1 MATGTGTGTRSGIG
15 HRTNAHLE
23 TLISEAGISHKRLAH
38 RLNQICSSHG
48 LSTDYTHTSVANWCR
63 RGMKPKWPV
72 PRYICT
78 VLTESLG
85 RPVDLADIGMES
97 ANSDHTV
104 GLGFPREQQHA
115 LAEATSYWSALNR
128 RDFLATAPFAV
139 AAFSEPVT
147 RWLISPTEP
156 VARLNG
162 RTTVERAHIE
172 ELRQAA
178 DAARAWDSRFG
189 GAAWKSQ
196 SLTEYLYE
204 RVTPLLRATYTERD
218 GRDLFSVTAEMAR
231 LAGWT
236 AFDAGQHQTAQ
247 RHYIQALRLAK
258 AAGDVHL
265 GSYVLTTMAMQ
276 ALMRGFPSQ
285 AIDMAQGAF
294 ERVPGA
300 DPRVLGFAK
309 LIEARAHARAG
320 DARSASAALATAER
334 LEQQGAAEGAGE
346 RAWIEFFNRQRIVTD
361 ATEIFRDLGRPK
373 STFAWH
379 ALGSMPGDA
388 FARSRGI
395 RLSVLATAHAQQ
407 GDWEAG
413 LALGR
418 ESLRLFTRLQTVRGG
433 DYIKIFAG
441 SLHPW
446 RHEKPVAAYLAEAKT
461 LTSRRA
467 G

>member
-1 MATGTGTGTRSGIG
+1 M
-15 HRTNAHLE
+15 
-23 TLISEAGISHKRLAH
+23 
-38 RLNQICSSHG
+38 
-48 LSTDYTHTSVANWCR
+48 
-63 RGMKPKWPV
+63 
-72 PRYICT
+72 
-78 VLTESLG
+78 G
-85 RPVDLADIGMES
+85 RPVDLSDIGMES
-97 ANSDHTV
+97 ANGDRTV
-104 GLGFPREQQHA
+104 GLGFPREQQQA
-115 LAEATSYWSALNR
+115 LSEATSYWSALNR
-128 RDFLATAPFAV
+128 RDFITTAPFAV
-139 AAFSEPVT
+139 AAFSDPVT

-156 VARLNG
+156 VASPSG
-162 RTTVERAHIE
+162 PTTVEREHIE

-178 DAARAWDSRFG
+178 EAARAWDSRFG

-204 RVTPLLRATYTERD
+204 RVTPLLRGRYTERD

-236 AFDAGQHQTAQ
+236 AFDAGHHQTAQ

-258 AAGDVHL
+258 AAGDINL

-276 ALMRGFPSQ
+276 AMMRGFPSQ
-285 AIDMAQGAF
+285 AIDMAQGAC

-320 DARSASAALATAER
+320 DARSACVCLSTAEG
-334 LEQQGAAEGAGE
+334 LEQQGSAEGCGE
-346 RAWIEFFNRQRIVTD
+346 RTWIEFFNRQRIVTD

-379 ALGSMPGDA
+379 ALGAMPSDA

-413 LALGR
+413 LQLGH
-418 ESLRLFTRLQTVRGG
+418 ESLQLFTRLQTVRGG
-433 DYIKIFAG
+433 DYLGIFARA
-441 SLHPW
+441 LRQW
-446 RHEKPVAAYLAEAKT
+446 RHERPIAAYLAEVRA
-461 LTSRRA
+461 LTAGSVKRAVRRA
-467 G
+467 DGGF